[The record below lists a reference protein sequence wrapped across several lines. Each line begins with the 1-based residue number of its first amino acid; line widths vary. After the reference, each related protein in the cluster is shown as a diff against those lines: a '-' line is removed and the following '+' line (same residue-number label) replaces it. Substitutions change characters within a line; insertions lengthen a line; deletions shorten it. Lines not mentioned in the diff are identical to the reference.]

1 MGIGP
6 STKETSLHH
15 FRDPLLEVVS
25 EDTDLDLLGL
35 IVVGTPDDNKDK
47 MLVGTRAA
55 AMAECMPEIELI
67 DNVQKPVISI
77 EDNVVRVTDAFGMT
91 MSIYNLA
98 GGAPVMSVKID
109 SQDKR
114 FDLNLP
120 KGIYIVKVGKIARK
134 IVIK

>member
-1 MGIGP
+1 MQKQIITLKRKLM
-6 STKETSLHH
+6 TKYILVI
-15 FRDPLLEVVS
+15 LLA
-25 EDTDLDLLGL
+25 
-35 IVVGTPDDNKDK
+35 IFMVGAPKSA
-47 MLVGTRAA
+47 L
-55 AMAECMPEIELI
+55 AECMPEIELI

-98 GGAPVMSVKID
+98 GGAPVMSVRID

>member
-1 MGIGP
+1 M
-6 STKETSLHH
+6 TKYILVI
-15 FRDPLLEVVS
+15 LLA
-25 EDTDLDLLGL
+25 
-35 IVVGTPDDNKDK
+35 IFMVGAPKS
-47 MLVGTRAA
+47 

-67 DNVQKPVISI
+67 DNVQKSVIS
-77 EDNVVRVTDAFGMT
+77 TDAFGMT